1 MANTLRI
8 KRRASGNAGAPT
20 SLENAELAFNEVDNI
35 LYYGKGTGGAGGTAT
50 TIETIGG
57 LGAFVGLAGTQ
68 TITGNKTF
76 SGTVSLGSSATAT
89 TPSTSDNS
97 TAVATTAFVK
107 ALGLGSGTVTS
118 VGLSLPNIFTVS
130 NSPVT
135 TTGTLTATLAS
146 QTANY
151 VFAAP
156 NGSAGSPTFR
166 ALVAADIPTLTA
178 NKISDFDTQVRTN
191 RLDQMAAPTASVA
204 MNNQLITGLATPVS
218 DSDAAT
224 KLYVDNVAQG
234 LHIHATAKCATTS
247 PLYIL
252 AGATVTYDVGTQA
265 ITWTGGNAVTSTF
278 CDGQALT
285 ASTTESSAD
294 RILVKNEGN
303 SGGLGA
309 AYNGTYYAYG
319 ARELRRT
326 ADGNTAAEWAGGDFC
341 YVTAGTTYEA
351 TGWVQTEK
359 VTTLNTTPIIWE
371 QFSGAG
377 TYQAGT
383 GLLLTGNVFS
393 TSSSTLTVGADT
405 INLTSGI
412 ATAGTYQAVTVD
424 TYGRVTAGTNP
435 TTLSGYGITDA
446 LSTSLTSTQN
456 AAFTSIRLYDQGL
469 SNNGS
474 YLIINNKSNHTANR
488 QLDINTGDATRTVT
502 LSGNLTVSSTATL
515 SGTNT
520 GDQTITLTGDVTG
533 SGTGSF
539 TTTLANS
546 GVTGGTYK
554 SVTVNAKGLV
564 TAGTNPTTLS
574 GYGISDA
581 QPLDATLTA
590 LAGVTTAANKVI
602 YATGSDTFTTTD
614 LTSFGR
620 SIIDDADASAGRT
633 TLGLGTIAT
642 QNANNVSI
650 TGGTIDNITLDGGT
664 F

>member
-20 SLENAELAFNEVDNI
+20 TLENAELAFNEVDMI
-35 LYYGKGTGGAGGTAT
+35 LYYGKGTGGAGGSAT
-50 TIETIGG
+50 TIEAIGG
-57 LGAFVGLAGTQ
+57 LGAFVGLSGTQ

-76 SGTVSLGSSATAT
+76 SGTVALGSSATAT
-89 TPSTSDNS
+89 TPNTSDNS
-97 TAVATTAFVK
+97 TTVATTAFVK
-107 ALGLGSGTVTS
+107 ALGLGSGSVTS

-135 TTGTLTATLAS
+135 TAGTLTATLAS
-146 QTANY
+146 QTANN

-156 NGSAGSPTFR
+156 NGSAGTPTFR

-191 RLDQMAAPTASVA
+191 RLDQMAQPTADVPFNSRK
-204 MNNQLITGLATPVS
+204 ITGLADPTQNQ
-218 DSDAAT
+218 DAAT
-224 KLYVDNVAQG
+224 KAYVDAVSQG
-234 LHIHATAKCATTS
+234 IHTHTSARLATAA
-247 PLYIL
+247 
-252 AGATVTYDVGTQA
+252 
-265 ITWTGGNAVTSTF
+265 
-278 CDGQALT
+278 ALP
-285 ASTTESSAD
+285 ASTYSNGSSGINATITGTSNGALSVDGVAVEVDD
-294 RILVKNEGN
+294 RILVKNQANAFE
-303 SGGLGA
+303 
-309 AYNGTYYAYG
+309 NGMYV
-319 ARELRRT
+319 
-326 ADGNTAAEWAGGDFC
+326 
-341 YVTAGTTYEA
+341 VTATGGASAVFVLTRATDMNQPFEFPGSFEFVEEGTVNADNGYVVTTNLPITIGTTA
-351 TGWVQTEK
+351 ITWS
-359 VTTLNTTPIIWE
+359 

-377 TYQAGT
+377 QITAGN
-383 GLLLTGNVFS
+383 GLVKSGNIIDV
-393 TSSSTLTVGADT
+393 
-405 INLTSGI
+405 
-412 ATAGTYQAVTVD
+412 ATANIGRIVVNADNIDLATTGVSAAVYKSVSVD
-424 TYGRVTAGTNP
+424 VYGRVTAGTNP

-446 LSTSLTSTQN
+446 LSTSSTSTQ
-456 AAFTSIRLYDQGL
+456 AIYGRPFIYDDGL
-469 SNNGS
+469 SSTGQYLQILNGS
-474 YLIINNKSNHTANR
+474 DLTAARSLTFDVNDANR
-488 QLDINTGDATRTVT
+488 TIT
-502 LSGNLTVSSTATL
+502 LSGNLTINSAATI

-546 GVTGGTYK
+546 GVTANTYR

-602 YATGSDTFTTTD
+602 YATGSDAFTTAD
-614 LTSFGR
+614 LTAFGR
-620 SIIDDADASAGRT
+620 SIIDDADAAGGRT

-642 QNANNVSI
+642 QNANSVAI
-650 TGGTIDNITLDGGT
+650 TGGTIDNITFDGGT

>member
-20 SLENAELAFNEVDNI
+20 SLENAELAFNEVDMI

-50 TIETIGG
+50 TIEAIAGT
-57 LGAFVGLAGTQ
+57 GAFVGLSGTQ

-76 SGTVSLGSSATAT
+76 SGTVALGSNATAT
-89 TPSTSDNS
+89 TQATSDNS

-178 NKISDFDTQVRTN
+178 SKISDFDTQVRTN
-191 RLDQMAAPTASVA
+191 RLDQMAAPTASVS

-234 LHIHATAKCATTS
+234 LHIHATVKCATTS
-247 PLYIL
+247 TLATL
-252 AGATVTYDVGTQA
+252 AGATVSYDSGTQA

-303 SGGLGA
+303 GGGLGA

-326 ADGNTAAEWAGGDFC
+326 ADGNTAAEWLGGDFC

-377 TYQAGT
+377 TYQAGN

-393 TSSSTLTVGADT
+393 TSSTTLTVGADT

-412 ATAGTYQAVTVD
+412 ATAGTYKSVTVD

-446 LSTSLTSTQN
+446 LSSSLTSSQN
-456 AAFTSIRLYDQGL
+456 AAFQTLRLLDMGL

-474 YLIINNKSNHTANR
+474 YLVINNTSDHTATR
-488 QLDINTGDATRTVT
+488 QLYLNTGDANRTVT
-502 LSGNLTVSSTATL
+502 ISGNLTVSSTATI

-546 GVTGGTYK
+546 GVTAGTYK

-564 TAGTNPTTLS
+564 TAGTNPTTLA
-574 GYGISDA
+574 GYGIVDA
-581 QPLDATLTA
+581 QALDATLTA
-590 LAGVTTAANKVI
+590 LAGVSTSANTLI
-602 YATGSDTFTTTD
+602 YATASDTFTTTSF
-614 LTSFGR
+614 TAFGR
-620 SIIDDADASAGRT
+620 SLVDDADASAGRT
-633 TLGLGTIAT
+633 TLGLGTMAT
-642 QNANNVSI
+642 QNASSVAI
-650 TGGTIDNITLDGGT
+650 TGGTIDGITFDGGT